1 MRITLCGSTRFKK
14 EYQEAN
20 TRLSQ
25 AGHVVYTIA
34 WAKEDESA
42 ATPGEKMD
50 RITKENLDLVHLA
63 KILNSDAIV
72 IVGTVEDPKTHNQV
86 PYIGESTRREIV
98 WAQMNGK
105 QVYEYSAMVSPETGE
120 VWDTLTSSPEFE

>member
-1 MRITLCGSTRFKK
+1 MKITLCGSTRFKK

-20 TRLSQ
+20 TRLSA
-25 AGHVVYTIA
+25 AGHVVYTVA

-63 KILNSDAIV
+63 KILNSDAIL
-72 IVGTVEDPKTHNQV
+72 IVGTDENGY
-86 PYIGESTRREIV
+86 PYIGESTHREVV
-98 WAQMNGK
+98 WAQMHDKAIYLGL
-105 QVYEYSAMVSPETGE
+105 EDFFGE
-120 VWDTLTSSPEFE
+120 DPMHPYNNLTRVNLG